1 MHPSAIN
8 SLLHLPPCSFL
19 CPDEEHHWNPAKSD
33 ELSIRCH
40 GKLGYVVSARATDH
54 VFMTSV
60 TDMQFRY
67 CWSGI
72 VPDKTPNVACRSYPL
87 FWAMFMLAIPTG
99 ISRPIPNSWA

>member
-8 SLLHLPPCSFL
+8 SLLDLPPCSFL

-54 VFMTSV
+54 VFMTLPILSTFLGHV
-60 TDMQFRY
+60 HVSDTYWYFTAHPELM
-67 CWSGI
+67 G
-72 VPDKTPNVACRSYPL
+72 L
-87 FWAMFMLAIPTG
+87 AMRRLEKRWEGRA
-99 ISRPIPNSWA
+99 